1 MTGQPSASTMEAKER
16 NLHNGSEHR
25 LADAEYERLSA
36 LLDERLPP
44 DERQE
49 LIAHLEQCITCRNE
63 LAALRQLQMLLQQV
77 PPPALPRSFTLPLDT
92 PAPLTLQASSIR
104 NRSRRHINSW
114 LRGIGAV
121 AAVIGLLILIT
132 GLVTIPH
139 GGASMAGSGAV
150 TNNRPVREFFTIS
163 RCPESGNSEEPRR
176 TGYQP
181 AGHQLI
187 TISHEC
193 ATSRHSNYKP
203 DDTSGAAGRSAHPT
217 ERRDTGQRA
226 GSIGCYC
233 AHRWNCTATARTT
246 CAPPALAALDLPCS

>member
-1 MTGQPSASTMEAKER
+1 M
-16 NLHNGSEHR
+16 HNGSEHR

-150 TNNRPVREFFTIS
+150 TNSGTTHTSNGAHATPAYQQTPITGQSGSSSQSHAALSPVTPKNHAAPVTSPPGISSSPSHTSAPPHATPIISPTI
-163 RCPESGNSEEPRR
+163 PAEP
-176 TGYQP
+176 P
-181 AGHQLI
+181 AGLLTPLNAVTLGSALVALGVIALI
-187 TISHEC
+187 VGTVLQ
-193 ATSRHSNYKP
+193 
-203 DDTSGAAGRSAHPT
+203 
-217 ERRDTGQRA
+217 RRG
-226 GSIGCYC
+226 
-233 AHRWNCTATARTT
+233 
-246 CAPPALAALDLPCS
+246 PPARLQR